1 MECKEKTGAV
11 RSSLDHKALG
21 PWKEHTRFTNLTG
34 KLSIVALRPHLLVLY
49 RLTVAAALLATSGR
63 VMNSLR
69 RLECELVTNAW
80 AKMFELLAHFELFSQ
95 TSGPK

>member
-1 MECKEKTGAV
+1 V

-21 PWKEHTRFTNLTG
+21 PWKEHTRYTNLTG
-34 KLSIVALRPHLLVLY
+34 KLSIVARLVTASTRDVQQSPLPF
-49 RLTVAAALLATSGR
+49 LACSGR